1 MPDHNSE
8 DHHPSREIILR
19 DGSKF
24 ALDLKTMI
32 LLVSGA
38 IAIGGTWAEQK
49 YALKA
54 ARYEIQAEITRVETE
69 SDHRTATIEARL
81 TQIQATN
88 CAIAKTLK
96 VLTAECG
103 RFEP

>member
-1 MPDHNSE
+1 MPADHNSE
-8 DHHPSREIILR
+8 DHPSREIVLR
-19 DGSKF
+19 EGSKF
-24 ALDLKTMI
+24 SLDLRTI
-32 LLVSGA
+32 VLLISGTVA
-38 IAIGGTWAEQK
+38 IAGSWAEQK
-49 YALKA
+49 YALKS

-69 SDHRTATIEARL
+69 SAHRTATIETRL